1 MKEKVKKNPYFENE
15 KSFEARD
22 IHIFMGFAKK
32 GSILIGLQTVN
43 KIRSFGVQILFL
55 NKKFIYFVQR
65 ELSIDLLIITLLYL
79 YGSDILRMQDILDKC
94 IV

>member
-1 MKEKVKKNPYFENE
+1 MNQYERKSEKNPYFENE

-22 IHIFMGFAKK
+22 IHIFMGFAKN

-55 NKKFIYFVQR
+55 NKNI
-65 ELSIDLLIITLLYL
+65 LSLNIWC
-79 YGSDILRMQDILDKC
+79 S
-94 IV
+94 VPN